1 MKSLAPI
8 LAALACLPPASAQ
21 APPPAPAQPP
31 AQAPSQAVAPASTPG
46 RISLSIRDADLKD
59 LLRAATEGTNF
70 NLIFDPGIETRVSG
84 LDLKAVSLQD
94 LLDQVLPTLNLTY
107 TRIGRTLHIMKSD
120 SGLRYYHMD
129 LLSLRREG
137 TKDFQVDASGQLIQA
152 GGMGGGS
159 GASGASGS
167 SGSSEGSSGGT
178 NTSAYTSSLKSASAY
193 DPWQELQTG
202 LTTLVF
208 GEPMASASEA
218 AAGTI
223 AAPAPISFSKEGKT
237 LVIQPASGLV
247 IVGADPTTQRRVEQY
262 LDEFRRRASRQV
274 LLEAK
279 IVEVTLGADS
289 QVGVDW
295 SSVLAKGAASGGTG
309 TDVSTTFTTGTTL
322 NTNVNA
328 SQGLFQFVVQNARLS
343 ATLSALATDGKLNVL
358 SSPRISTLN
367 NEKAILRV
375 VREEAY
381 FLQNTQIVPSGVG
394 TAPIVTTTITPL
406 IVPVGIVLDIQP
418 QIGDDGEITLSVNPS
433 VSEVVGVNSLTLP
446 QASATLPVVDRR
458 DLDTVVR
465 LRSGQTL
472 VLAGIIKT
480 RENNTD
486 RGVPWLR
493 KIPLLGNLF
502 TKKEKSK
509 THTELA
515 IFITPTLIEN
525 PDQMTSIRS
534 GMEQRLKDSGADL
547 DPKPVEKIPNHGM

>member
-1 MKSLAPI
+1 MKPIAPI

-21 APPPAPAQPP
+21 VPPPAPTQPAP
-31 AQAPSQAVAPASTPG
+31 QASPNQAAPTSQG

-59 LLRAATEGTNF
+59 LLRAATEGTNL

-107 TRIGRTLHIMKSD
+107 TRTGRTLHIMKSD
-120 SGLRYYHMD
+120 SGLRYFHMD

-137 TKDFQVDASGQLIQA
+137 TKDFQVNASGQLIQA
-152 GGMGGGS
+152 GGAASGGS
-159 GASGASGS
+159 AGS
-167 SGSSEGSSGGT
+167 SGSDSGGSSGGSGGT
-178 NTSAYTSSLKSASAY
+178 NSSAYISSLKSASAY
-193 DPWQELQTG
+193 DPWQELQSG

-208 GEPMASASEA
+208 GEPIASPTDAT
-218 AAGTI
+218 AGAI
-223 AAPAPISFSKEGKT
+223 AAPAPESYAKDGKT
-237 LVIQPASGLV
+237 LVIQPASGLI

-262 LDEFRRRASRQV
+262 LDEFKRRASRQV

-309 TDVSTTFTTGTTL
+309 TDVSTTFTTGSTL

-343 ATLSALATDGKLNVL
+343 ATLSALASDGKLNVL

-381 FLQNTQIVPSGVG
+381 FLQNTQIVPSG
-394 TAPIVTTTITPL
+394 TAAPPIVTTTITPL
-406 IVPVGIVLDIQP
+406 IVPVGIILDIQP

-458 DLDTVVR
+458 DLDTVVK

-525 PDQMTSIRS
+525 PDQMTAIRS

>member
-1 MKSLAPI
+1 MKPIAPL

-21 APPPAPAQPP
+21 VPAPTQTQAPAPAPV
-31 AQAPSQAVAPASTPG
+31 QAATPG
-46 RISLSIRDADLKD
+46 RITLSIRDADLKD
-59 LLRAATEGTNF
+59 LLRAATEGTNI

-107 TRIGRTLHIMKSD
+107 TRTGRTLHIMKSD

-152 GGMGGGS
+152 GGMSGGS
-159 GASGASGS
+159 SSSAGSGS
-167 SGSSEGSSGGT
+167 SGSSGGSGGT
-178 NTSAYTSSLKSASAY
+178 NSSAYTSSLKSASAY
-193 DPWQELQTG
+193 DPWQEIRTG

-208 GEPMASASEA
+208 GAP
-218 AAGTI
+218 
-223 AAPAPISFSKEGKT
+223 AAPATAASAAGAVAAPTPESYAKDGKT

-295 SSVLAKGAASGGTG
+295 SSILAKGAASGGTG

-322 NTNVNA
+322 NTNVAA

-381 FLQNTQIVPSGVG
+381 FLQNTQIVPSGLG
-394 TAPIVTTTITPL
+394 TPPIVTTTITPL
-406 IVPVGIVLDIQP
+406 IVPVGIILDIQP

-458 DLDTVVR
+458 DLDTVVK

-493 KIPLLGNLF
+493 RIPLLGNLF

-525 PDQMTSIRS
+525 PDQMTQIRS